1 MKEHLRCIECGAKY
15 DINEVR
21 YSCDCTGLLAVE
33 RPLEVLES
41 LGPEVFDSRLGSR
54 NAADRSGVWRFR
66 EAVNNLDE
74 GNIVTL
80 PEGLTNLYSR
90 SNLSKW
96 VDCDQLAFKHE
107 GENPSGSFKDRGMT
121 VAVSQAKR
129 LGKKIYACAS
139 TGNTSASLALYA
151 ALNGGQALVF
161 IPSGKISLGKLSQAL
176 AYGATCI
183 SITGDFDKSMQLVKQ
198 AAEELGIYLVNSLNP
213 FRVEGQK
220 TIIWDILQQLKW
232 QAPDWII
239 TPAGNLGNTSAFG
252 KAIEEAVAAKWITKK
267 PKIAAI
273 QASGANPFATSFKHN
288 FESLEPVTANTVAS
302 AIQIGNPVNF
312 PKAKR
317 TITQTNGLVEQ
328 VTDKEILEA
337 KYMLDKNAIGCEPAS
352 ACSLAGLK
360 KLRQNNTIKKTDS
373 VVCILTGHIL
383 KDTETTLNSLKDSSY
398 NEIVES
404 DGSIDSISKL
414 LK

>member
-1 MKEHLRCIECGAKY
+1 MSEFLRCIDCGNKY
-15 DINEVR
+15 EVSEVR
-21 YSCDCTGLLAVE
+21 YSCDCSGLLAVE
-33 RPLEVLES
+33 RPKEAFTSV
-41 LGPEVFDSRLGSR
+41 GPDLFDTRLGSK
-54 NAADRSGVWRFR
+54 APTDRSGVWRFR
-66 EAVNNLDE
+66 EVVSNLDTQS
-74 GNIVTL
+74 IVSL

-90 SNLSKW
+90 EQLSTWSN
-96 VDCDQLAFKHE
+96 CDQLYFKHE

-121 VAVSQAKR
+121 VAISQAKR

-198 AAEELGIYLVNSLNP
+198 AASKLGIYLVNSLNP

-220 TIIWDILQQLKW
+220 TIIWDILQQLDW
-232 QAPDWII
+232 QAPDWIL

-252 KAIEEAVAAKWITKK
+252 KAIEEAFNAKWISKK

-273 QASGANPFATSFKHN
+273 QASGANPFALSFKHN
-288 FESLEPVTANTVAS
+288 FAPIVPVQANTVAS

-317 TITQTNGLVEQ
+317 SISQTEGVVEE

-360 KLRQNNTIKKTDS
+360 KLRLKNIIRKNES

-383 KDTETTLNSLKDSSY
+383 KDTETTLNSLKSNSF
-398 NEIVES
+398 NKIIES
-404 DGSIDSISKL
+404 DGSIDSIGKL